1 MKTRVLSC
9 LVLVLGCA
17 VATVSAS
24 EWQTNY
30 EKALATAKAENK
42 LVLLDFTGSDW
53 CGPCIALQKNVF
65 SQPKFIEYATKH
77 FVLLEVDYR
86 VKTPMPDELSKQNEK
101 LKLQYGIDKKGYP
114 TVIAITPEGKIIGEF
129 CGYDGEGPDD
139 IIARLEK
146 WRS

>member
-1 MKTRVLSC
+1 MKTCVLSC

-53 CGPCIALQKNVF
+53 CGPCIALKKNVF
-65 SQPKFIEYATKH
+65 SQPKFLEYTAKH
-77 FVLLEVDYR
+77 FVLVEIDYPR
-86 VKTPMPDELSKQNEK
+86 KAVLSDELKAQNKK
-101 LKLQYGIDKKGYP
+101 LEIQYGIEEKGFP
-114 TVIAITPEGKIIGEF
+114 TVIVVNPDGKIMGEF
-129 CGYDGEGPDD
+129 TGYDGEEPAD